1 MAIKSYASESRG
13 YKESRI
19 AAHTHSRREIV
30 SHVTG
35 YPARSR
41 DRSCDRH
48 TATAT
53 WPSHPWPSHVPGH
66 VPGHMPGHVM
76 SHVPSCVE
84 HL

>member
-1 MAIKSYASESRG
+1 MWVILYETLGIK
-13 YKESRI
+13 
-19 AAHTHSRREIV
+19 RRL

-41 DRSCDRH
+41 DRSCDRY

-53 WPSHPWPSHVPGH
+53 RSPPHGH
-66 VPGHMPGHVM
+66 RHTAQPPLAGSRARSRAG
-76 SHVPSCVE
+76 SRDESCARLCR